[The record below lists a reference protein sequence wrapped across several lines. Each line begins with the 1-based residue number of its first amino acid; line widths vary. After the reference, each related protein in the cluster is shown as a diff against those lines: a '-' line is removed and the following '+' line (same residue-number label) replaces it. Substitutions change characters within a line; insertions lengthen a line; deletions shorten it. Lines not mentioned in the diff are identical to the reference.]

1 MKKILITGKSGYI
14 ATQLKKYFC
23 NKYEI
28 TTIGRE
34 DFCIEDEQECE
45 KFFNKSYYD
54 AVIHTAIV
62 GGSRFYPDGMDCLKS
77 NINIF
82 LNILNNKNNFGKL
95 INFGSGA
102 QFNLIPKY
110 YGLSKKLINSF
121 IKENSN
127 FYDLRIYGVFNE
139 NEIDTRFIKGSILS
153 NLEKE
158 KISIFN
164 NKMMDYIYM
173 DDLCSLV
180 EYYIEE
186 NNPAKEI
193 DCCYKNKVTLY
204 NIAQFINSISDFQS
218 KIELQSHSYD
228 HYIGPQ
234 KNLPIET
241 LGLEEGIKR
250 TFEKIKNNVV

>member
-62 GGSRFYPDGMDCLKS
+62 GGSRFYPDDMDCLKS

-139 NEIDTRFIKGSILS
+139 NEIDTR
-153 NLEKE
+153 
-158 KISIFN
+158 
-164 NKMMDYIYM
+164 
-173 DDLCSLV
+173 
-180 EYYIEE
+180 
-186 NNPAKEI
+186 
-193 DCCYKNKVTLY
+193 
-204 NIAQFINSISDFQS
+204 
-218 KIELQSHSYD
+218 
-228 HYIGPQ
+228 
-234 KNLPIET
+234 
-241 LGLEEGIKR
+241 
-250 TFEKIKNNVV
+250 